1 MHRRSL
7 NTNCYTNSS
16 TSLIMCTN
24 LASMN
29 QFIRPKPWPFCF
41 LVLPL
46 QDDFA
51 HLRPLCYPQLDA
63 ALICFSVVDPTSYE
77 NVKSKWVKEIRRHC
91 PGVPL
96 ILIGTQVDK
105 REDAAYVKQLKLK
118 GVRTV
123 SRSEGSKLASLIKA
137 TSYVECSALR
147 QLNVKNAFD
156 EAIAASLE
164 LTSNSKKRSPRGTCT
179 IL

>member
-1 MHRRSL
+1 M
-7 NTNCYTNSS
+7 NAF
-16 TSLIMCTN
+16 LIARFDD
-24 LASMN
+24 LV
-29 QFIRPKPWPFCF
+29 FPLPF
-41 LVLPL
+41 VSV

-63 ALICFSVVDPTSYE
+63 ALICFSVADPTSYE
-77 NVKSKWVKEIRRHC
+77 NVKSKWVKEVRRHC
-91 PGVPL
+91 PGLPV

-105 REDAAYVKQLKLK
+105 REDSAFVKQMKAK
-118 GVRTV
+118 GMRIV
-123 SRSEGSKLASLIKA
+123 SRSEGNKLASLIKA

-147 QLNVKNAFD
+147 QINVKNAFD

-164 LTSNSKKRSPRGTCT
+164 LSSNLKKKHHGGCT